1 MCVLVGA
8 AVLTGSPRP
17 AFSGTSVAASQPG
30 LLDALRFKDLTIA
43 ASLP

>member
-8 AVLTGSPRP
+8 AVLTGSPKP
-17 AFSGTSVAASQPG
+17 AFSGTSVAASEPG
-30 LLDALRFKDLTIA
+30 WLDALRYRDLTIA